1 VGDGECQEGQVW
13 EAVYC
18 AARYRLANLTVVLDH
33 NHLQQFGF
41 TDADHEVIPR
51 QDPLPPHPER
61 LWEAWGWDSDVV
73 PGHDVKELHEAFRR
87 ALAARGSGRP
97 RVVVAETVKGRGVS
111 FMAGDFN
118 WHAKPPS
125 REQLAEAL
133 AELGH
138 PELALK

>member
-1 VGDGECQEGQVW
+1 
-13 EAVYC
+13 
-18 AARYRLANLTVVLDH
+18 VVVDH

-61 LWEAWGWDSDVV
+61 IWEAWGWDSEVV
-73 PGHDVKELHEAFRR
+73 DGHDVGSLDAAFGR
-87 ALAARGSGRP
+87 ALLARDSGRP
-97 RVVVAETVKGRGVS
+97 RVVLAETVKGQGVS

-118 WHAKPPS
+118 WHAKPPNPD
-125 REQLAEAL
+125 QLRAAL

-138 PELALK
+138 LELMLP